1 MLFSFL
7 SKFRSHSFPYIC
19 REGNMS
25 IQIQNVNFSYGD
37 HVIFSDLSL
46 LLPENGFVLLLGPSG
61 SGKTTFLSLL
71 NKTLLPDSGTIAI
84 DSTPSCVFQSPLL
97 LPYLTVEENIAL
109 PLLFEG
115 NDLKEAKKSA
125 TPYLKRLGLENLK
138 DKLPGQLS
146 GGEAVRVS
154 ICRGLIK
161 GEHILI
167 LDEPTGQLDEMNSEN
182 IYQLLKELSK
192 DHLIILV
199 SHDEIR
205 AGENADFI
213 YLLKDRKIQLLKQ
226 GLIHPEQR
234 KEKGLEKGKKK
245 MRMNASFFLNLRF
258 LRMKKKRTFFSIL
271 FLSLNCLL
279 LYLGLNL
286 NFHMDTSIDN
296 LIKEYYAYD
305 TFSISMVEEVASSGN
320 LHLKKNS
327 IPSDEVLSILN
338 LKKVH
343 YSLEYF
349 IPAAYEI
356 NLNRKTFTS
365 SIYPF
370 MEEEK
375 ERLKIGKSTT
385 KETDIIVNLSFVK
398 ESGLDEKQILNR
410 KIHFSKEILLYS
422 TRFKAEDPF
431 ELDFDFTIVG
441 ISKEKEAFN
450 KPIIYYPYE
459 KMLLSFRKIELCNI
473 SEELD
478 RQKSLYDMIM
488 DSEYDQDDFKSNCL
502 YAEDEKPERISML
515 SNHYFKKKVKVNS
528 PSLDMK
534 ESTKDILSSL
544 LKVLSLF
551 LLLNTISC
559 VMLEFLSVYSLY
571 EDQIRLFAL
580 LKAFNTK
587 KNLGRLVLGLAWI
600 FIFLSLFLTFVLSL
614 FSTTI
619 INALLLKNNFVRFL
633 SFFDAKAFL
642 LIILLTILCCFLASF
657 LPLRKISDSRIN
669 KELEGED

>member
-1 MLFSFL
+1 
-7 SKFRSHSFPYIC
+7 
-19 REGNMS
+19 MS

-37 HVIFSDLSL
+37 HVIFSGLTL

-71 NKTLLPDSGTIAI
+71 NKTLLPESGTITM

-115 NDLKEAKKSA
+115 YDLIDALKEVI
-125 TPYLKRLGLENLK
+125 PYLKRLGLENLK

-146 GGEAVRVS
+146 GGECVRVS

-161 GEHILI
+161 GEKILI
-167 LDEPTGQLDEMNSEN
+167 LDEPTGQLDEMNSAN

-205 AGENADFI
+205 ASENADFI
-213 YLLKDRKIQLLKQ
+213 YMLKNKRIELLKQ
-226 GLIHPEQR
+226 GRIPQGEK
-234 KEKGLEKGKKK
+234 KEEILPRGKKMMSMK
-245 MRMNASFFLNLRF
+245 TSFFLNLRF

-286 NFHMDTSIDN
+286 NFHMDTSIN
-296 LIKEYYAYD
+296 SLVEEYYAYN

-343 YSLEYF
+343 YSLDYF
-349 IPAAYEI
+349 IPTAYEI
-356 NLNRKTFTS
+356 NLNKKTFTS

-375 ERLKIGKSTT
+375 DRLKIGKTT
-385 KETDIIVNLSFVK
+385 SKETDIIVNPSFVK
-398 ESGLDEKQILNR
+398 ETGLNEKEILNR
-410 KIHFSKEILLYS
+410 KIHFSREILLYS
-422 TRFKAEDPF
+422 TKFKAENPF
-431 ELDFDFTIVG
+431 RLDFDFTIVG

-450 KPIIYYPYE
+450 KPILYYPYE
-459 KMLLSFRKIELCNI
+459 KMLLSFREIELTNI

-478 RQKSLYDMIM
+478 RNKSLYDLIL
-488 DSEYDQDDFKSNCL
+488 DSDYDQDDFKSNCL
-502 YAEDEKPERISML
+502 YAENENPERISIL
-515 SNHYFKKKVKVNS
+515 SNHYFKKNVKINS
-528 PSLDMK
+528 PSMDMK

-551 LLLNTISC
+551 LLLNTLSC

-580 LKAFNTK
+580 LKAFSTK
-587 KNLGRLVLGLAWI
+587 KNLGRLVFGLAWI
-600 FIFLSLFLTFVLSL
+600 FIFFSLFMTFVFSL
-614 FSTTI
+614 FSATI
-619 INALLLKNNFVRFL
+619 INSILQKNNLVRFL
-633 SFFDAKAFL
+633 SFFDAKAFF

-657 LPLRKISDSRIN
+657 LPLRKIKDSRIN

>member
-1 MLFSFL
+1 
-7 SKFRSHSFPYIC
+7 
-19 REGNMS
+19 MS
-25 IQIQNVNFSYGD
+25 IQIHDVNFSYGD
-37 HVIFSDLSL
+37 HVIFSNLSL

-61 SGKTTFLSLL
+61 CGKTTFLSLL
-71 NKTLLPDSGTIAI
+71 NKTLLPNSGTITL

-109 PLLFEG
+109 PLLFDG
-115 NDLKEAKKSA
+115 CDLKEATKKVV
-125 TPYLKRLGLENLK
+125 PYLKRLGLESLK
-138 DKLPGQLS
+138 DKLPSQLS
-146 GGEAVRVS
+146 GGECVRVS

-161 GEHILI
+161 NQHILI
-167 LDEPTGQLDEMNSEN
+167 LDEPTGQLDEMNSAN
-182 IYQLLKELSK
+182 IYQLLKELSR

-199 SHDEIR
+199 SHDEIH
-205 AGENADFI
+205 ASESADLI
-213 YLLKDRKIQLLKQ
+213 YMLKNKKIELIKQNPIQQESRKVEIVDT
-226 GLIHPEQR
+226 E
-234 KEKGLEKGKKK
+234 KKK
-245 MRMNASFFLNLRF
+245 MTMKASFFLNLKF
-258 LRMKKKRTFFSIL
+258 LKMKKKRTFFSIL

-286 NFHMDTSIDN
+286 NFHMDKSIDS
-296 LIKEYYAYD
+296 LSQEYYAYN

-327 IPSDEVLSILN
+327 IPSDEVLSILS

-343 YSLEYF
+343 YSLDYF
-349 IPAAYEI
+349 IPNAYEI
-356 NLNRKTFTS
+356 NLNKKTFTS

-370 MEEEK
+370 MEEKK
-375 ERLKIGKSTT
+375 ERLKIGNQTS

-398 ESGLDEKQILNR
+398 ETGLDEKEILNR
-410 KIHFSKEILLYS
+410 KIHFSREVLLYS
-422 TRFKAEDPF
+422 TGFKAEDPF
-431 ELDFDFTIVG
+431 KFDFDFTIVG

-450 KPIIYYPYE
+450 KPILYYPYE
-459 KMLLSFRKIELCNI
+459 KMLLSFREIELCNI

-478 RQKSLYDMIM
+478 QQKNLYDLII
-488 DSEYDQDDFKSNCL
+488 DSEYDHDDFKSNCL
-502 YAEDEKPERISML
+502 YVENENPEKISTL
-515 SNHYFKKKVKVNS
+515 SNHYFKKKVKINS
-528 PSLDMK
+528 PSMDMK

-551 LLLNTISC
+551 LVLNTISC

-580 LKAFNTK
+580 LKAFSTK

-600 FIFLSLFLTFVLSL
+600 FICISLLITFIFSL
-614 FSTTI
+614 FSTMV
-619 INALLLKNNFVRFL
+619 INSLLLKNNLVRFL
-633 SFFDAKAFL
+633 SFFDPMAFV
-642 LIILLTILCCFLASF
+642 LIILLTIFCCFIASF